1 MGHVVTCRRPSWGQ
15 GACVQGFGKLPTQG
29 SSLWGLSCSLSP
41 RNSHEP
47 TAGGFSCCWGFVV
60 VFMVVIL
67 RSKII
72 AITHSE
78 ASMPRL

>member
-1 MGHVVTCRRPSWGQ
+1 MG
-15 GACVQGFGKLPTQG
+15 A
-29 SSLWGLSCSLSP
+29 SLFSSP
-41 RNSHEP
+41 RKSHEP